1 MIKIIL
7 AAVVLILLSACT
19 QTAKPTPKPVAK
31 HKVMKHEMMK
41 THMKMFQTVDAKD
54 AHLVQKGEHKNSC
67 IVCGMNLVKF
77 YKTSH
82 TAVEDGVEKQYCS
95 IHCLANDLSKGKELQ
110 NPMVVDTKT
119 LKFIPVLEAYYVVG
133 SDVKGTMSRV
143 SKYAFSSLSDAEKF
157 QAKHG
162 GEIMDFRAALD
173 KAKEDFKH

>member
-1 MIKIIL
+1 M
-7 AAVVLILLSACT
+7 LLSACT
-19 QTAKPTPKPVAK
+19 QTLKPKPTTKHVAKP
-31 HKVMKHEMMK
+31 KVMKHHAMK
-41 THMKMFQTVDAKD
+41 MNTKMFQTVDAKD

-82 TAVEDGVEKQYCS
+82 TAVDEGVEKQYCS
-95 IHCLANDLSKGKELQ
+95 IHCLASDLAKGKELQ

-143 SKYAFSSLSDAEKF
+143 SKYAFSSLSDAKKF